1 MDGQARGS
9 GGRVSAPLVLD
20 HLVYAVPDL
29 EAAVAHFEAKL
40 GAAPRAGGKHDGLGT
55 HNAIL
60 SGGAQR
66 YVELIAA
73 DPEEPAPAQPR
84 PFGLDRLKR
93 ARLVTWAVR
102 SGDIAADVE
111 RSRQAGF
118 DPGLVL
124 EVSRQ
129 QPNGERVAWKLSLR
143 PESYGDGLVPF
154 VIDWGQAAHPAE
166 AGARCSLEGFRG
178 LHPDPDSIRSAL
190 DALGVSFEV
199 AIGSAPELR
208 SVVVGPSGRLE
219 LD

>member
-1 MDGQARGS
+1 M
-9 GGRVSAPLVLD
+9 SASLALD
-20 HLVYAVPDL
+20 HLIYAVPDL

-55 HNAIL
+55 HNALL
-60 SGGAQR
+60 SVGVQR

-73 DPEEPAPAQPR
+73 DPEQPAPMHPR
-84 PFGLDRLKR
+84 PFGLDGLER

-102 SGDIAADVE
+102 SSDIAADVE

-124 EVSRQ
+124 DVSRQ
-129 QPNGERVAWKLSLR
+129 QPNGVRVAWKLSLR
-143 PESYGDGLVPF
+143 AEPYGDGLVPF

-166 AGARCSLEGFRG
+166 VGARCSLEGFRG
-178 LHPDPDSIRSAL
+178 FHPDPDSIRSAL

-199 AIGSAPELR
+199 AIGGAPQLR
-208 SVVVGPSGRLE
+208 AVVVGPSGRLD